1 MNTEKYSTI
10 LKIQKIKNSIKYIG
24 ILEKYKIYKRSEVI
38 IKENENVLKILINAK
53 DLNALK
59 ASTNGI
65 LREIQLIQKIQNLK
79 KAKNIK

>member
-24 ILEKYKIYKRSEVI
+24 ILEKYKTYKRSEVI
-38 IKENENVLKILINAK
+38 IKENENVLEILINAK